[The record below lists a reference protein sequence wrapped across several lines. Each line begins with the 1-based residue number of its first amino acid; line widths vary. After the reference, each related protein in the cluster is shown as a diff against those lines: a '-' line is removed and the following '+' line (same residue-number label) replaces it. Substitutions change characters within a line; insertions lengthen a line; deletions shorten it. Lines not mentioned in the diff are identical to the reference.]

1 MNPGKRGCGIGSRD
15 TAQAG
20 GTGLRGLRT
29 TVFAVVCVLTALAMH
44 VLAGGPVPGFG
55 TVLAATVITGAGA
68 FLLTRRRRSRHTLL
82 AASFTA
88 QYGMHQLFTT
98 APHAAQDLLATT
110 PPAAASSAPALHAY
124 ATDASALVAHHG
136 GGLSA
141 SAGML
146 LAHVVVAVLSAWWLD
161 RGETTLA
168 TIIHLLATSLRD
180 LWAALSAWDPAPP
193 APTRRP
199 ALLATAPLGPLTPQ
213 ALTWTLCRRGPPALT
228 SS

>member
-1 MNPGKRGCGIGSRD
+1 MNPDERGCGIGSRD

-44 VLAGGPVPGFG
+44 VLAGGPVAGFG
-55 TVLAATVITGAGA
+55 TVLAATGITGAGA
-68 FLLTRRRRSRHTLL
+68 FLLTRRRRSRRTLL

-98 APHAAQDLLATT
+98 TPHA
-110 PPAAASSAPALHAY
+110 APALHAHT
-124 ATDASALVAHHG
+124 TDASALVSHHG
-136 GGLSA
+136 GGFSA
-141 SAGML
+141 SVGML

-168 TIIHLLATSLRD
+168 TILHLLATSLRD
-180 LWAALSAWDPAPP
+180 LWALLTVWDPAPP

-199 ALLATAPLGPLTPQ
+199 ALLATAPLGPLAPR
-213 ALTWTLCRRGPPALT
+213 ALTWTLSRRGPPHPDVVVTQAL
-228 SS
+228 

>member
-1 MNPGKRGCGIGSRD
+1 MNPDERGCGIGSGD

-44 VLAGGPVPGFG
+44 VLAGGPVAGFG
-55 TVLAATVITGAGA
+55 TVPAATVITGAGA
-68 FLLTRRRRSRHTLL
+68 FLLTRRRSRRTLL
-82 AASFTA
+82 AASFAA

-98 APHAAQDLLATT
+98 TPHAVQDLLTTT
-110 PPAAASSAPALHAY
+110 PPALHAAH
-124 ATDASALVAHHG
+124 ATDASALGAHHG

-141 SAGML
+141 SVGML

-168 TIIHLLATSLRD
+168 TILHLLATSLRD
-180 LWAALSAWDPAPP
+180 LWALLTTWDPAPP

-199 ALLATAPLGPLTPQ
+199 ALLAAAPLGPLTPQ
-213 ALTWTLCRRGPPALT
+213 ALIWTLCRRGPPRPDAL
-228 SS
+228 S